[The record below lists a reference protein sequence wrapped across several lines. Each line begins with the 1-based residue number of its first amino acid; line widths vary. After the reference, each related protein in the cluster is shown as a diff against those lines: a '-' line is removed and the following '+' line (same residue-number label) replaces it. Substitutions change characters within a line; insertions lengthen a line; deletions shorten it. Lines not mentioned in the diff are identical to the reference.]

1 MVAAAPLPEGG
12 HAQSWLAALEPLA
25 DQVVGDCYPPLAA
38 RKRMLTGTAS
48 AMPEAVG
55 R

>member
-1 MVAAAPLPEGG
+1 MPRVGVIGATGAVGTVT
-12 HAQSWLAALEPLA
+12 LELLA
-25 DQVVGDCYPPLAA
+25 DQVVGDRYPPLAA